1 MSIPEQSGED
11 RSSPD
16 IQVHKSIQSQ
26 DDRVNYNEDLEEED
40 REAYTSEYSQISRN
54 LDLEMRQYVNEF

>member
-1 MSIPEQSGED
+1 MSILEKSGEY
-11 RSSPD
+11 
-16 IQVHKSIQSQ
+16 KSNSEMHLNKSLQSQ
-26 DDRVNYNEDLEEED
+26 DDRVNYNELEEEE